1 MSNKQITM
9 FDHLSKR
16 YGITKTWVASQ
27 LNMTR
32 QAFDYALER
41 GFNEREI
48 EIIEEAIQK
57 AGKDLS
63 TFKVPSSLKYK
74 KEAA

>member
-1 MSNKQITM
+1 MSNKRITM

-27 LNMTR
+27 LNMSK

-41 GFNEREI
+41 GLRPEEV
-48 EIIEEAIQK
+48 EIIEQAITK
-57 AGKDLS
+57 AGKDLIE
-63 TFKVPSSLKYK
+63 FKVPYTLKQK